1 MAPLKVAVW
10 LAIAA
15 ATAVSSSPVA
25 RDATPTGEAAC
36 GAIASMQA
44 AYLASYAA
52 QNPAATYTA
61 AMTAPVALATECLYS
76 VPINRK
82 IALDQLSGM
91 ERYVQFQT
99 TLAFLKNPPKED
111 SFQAPGPLDL
121 IAQIKELAH
130 KVRAKEI
137 TKEYDFELQLRL
149 IFANANDGHLTG
161 ALGGLFAIQF
171 MSPFD
176 IVSVSKDG
184 VSFPEIYQAT
194 VANGQLEPVG
204 PAIVEIDGQ
213 QVTDYLNKIA
223 FGNGLQSP
231 HARYNSLFP
240 GKGLRGGVLNNGYFR
255 NRRRYPGKDGFSVK
269 FADGTTQD
277 FQFFATIVGDFR
289 KVKDAASFYNV
300 FVKGGQMLRTPANP
314 RCGSDADKRIPTR
327 PERIGMKAD
336 LWRTPEESR
345 IVNDPEGDLQPVVQD
360 VGGIFAGFFLK
371 SDTAVIQLLS
381 FAPECWSDVP
391 GTIRSISNFL
401 NICRQKGTKKLIVDI
416 TNNGGGYITMGYD
429 LFLQLFPKTLP
440 YSGQRIRANPGGLIE
455 AEAFGHLSF
464 KDLVALAYNSST
476 SSLAYAA
483 TWSNWAYAVDLD
495 HDYKPFSN
503 ADDLVGNNKVNGDR
517 YSDIWRFNVTEPL
530 FGLGVQDYLS
540 QPLQPVFAPENIVVM
555 SDSRCS
561 STCSTFSEFIQT
573 QKGVKSVAVGGIPI
587 DRGQPLVG
595 GVRGTEILS
604 YANLLDA
611 ARAVDVLSP
620 TQDPEEQARRR
631 RDLPQKLPL
640 PISGNVNSLDNVRV
654 GQTTPLQFVE
664 DHSTCRMFYT
674 PKTLA
679 SITSMWEAVDDAAWG
694 SGKGCVVGSLQ
705 N

>member
-1 MAPLKVAVW
+1 MAPLRSAVW

-15 ATAVSSSPVA
+15 TAAASSSPVA

-52 QNPAATYTA
+52 QNPGATYTPL
-61 AMTAPVALATECLYS
+61 MTAPVAMATECLYS

-82 IALDQLSGM
+82 IALEQMSGM
-91 ERYVQFQT
+91 ERYVHFQS

-121 IAQIKELAH
+121 IAQIKELSH
-130 KVRAKEI
+130 RVRAKEI
-137 TKEYDFELQLRL
+137 TKEYEWELLLRS

-161 ALGGLFAIQF
+161 ALGALFSIQF
-171 MSPFD
+171 MAPFD

-184 VSFPEIYQAT
+184 TSLPEIYRAT

-213 QVTDYLNKIA
+213 PVIDYLNKIA

-231 HARYNSLFP
+231 HARFNSLFP

-277 FQFFATIVGDFR
+277 FQFYATIVGDFR
-289 KVKDAASFYNV
+289 RVKDAASFYDV
-300 FVKGGQMLRTPANP
+300 FVKGGQMLRTAANP
-314 RCGSDADKRIPTR
+314 RCGSDSDKSIPPR
-327 PERIGMKAD
+327 PERMGKKPD
-336 LWRTPEESR
+336 TWRLPEESR
-345 IVNDPEGDLQPVVQD
+345 VVNDPEGDLQPVMQD
-360 VGGIFAGFFLK
+360 AGGIFAGFFLK

-391 GTIRSISNFL
+391 ATIRTISNFL
-401 NICRQKGTKKLIVDI
+401 DMCRQKGITKLILDI
-416 TNNGGGYITMGYD
+416 TNNGGGYIMMGYD
-429 LFLQLFPKTLP
+429 LFMQLFPNTLP

-455 AEAFGHLSF
+455 AEAYSHLSF
-464 KDLVALAYNSST
+464 KDLQALAYNGST
-476 SSLAYAA
+476 SWLAYAA

-495 HDYKPFSN
+495 HEYKPFSS
-503 ADDLVGNNKVNGDR
+503 ADDLVGHVKVNNDR
-517 YSDIWRFNVTEPL
+517 YSEIWRFNVTEPI

-540 QPLQPVFAPENIVVM
+540 QPLKPVFKPENIVVL

-573 QKGVKSVAVGGIPI
+573 QKGVKSVAVGGIPVA
-587 DRGQPLVG
+587 RGQPLVG

-604 YANLLDA
+604 FKNLLDA
-611 ARAVDVLSP
+611 ARAVDILSP
-620 TQDPEEQARRR
+620 TQDPEEQSRRR
-631 RDLPQKLPL
+631 RDLPKPLPL
-640 PISGNVNSLDNVRV
+640 PISGNVNSLDNVRI

-664 DHSTCRMFYT
+664 DYATCRMFYT

-679 SITSMWEAVDDAAWG
+679 SINAMWEAVDDAAWG
-694 SGKGCVVGSLQ
+694 SGKGCVFGSLQ
-705 N
+705 G